1 MASMLRQYMPIHEV
15 PSDCSMWPPVGS
27 GDERSKTPMLSRP
40 RKPPSKTFMP
50 SVSLRLTH
58 HVKLSS
64 SFWNAFSRK
73 SRSATPVTRRSI
85 LYTRHTAHACTGGL
99 QPAKNPSSAGGLS
112 VGGWVPTTPE
122 SEDF

>member
-1 MASMLRQYMPIHEV
+1 MASMFRQYMPIQEV
-15 PSDCSMWPPVGS
+15 PSDCSMCPPVGS
-27 GDERSKTPMLSRP
+27 GAERSKTPMLSRP

-99 QPAKNPSSAGGLS
+99 TSANAHS
-112 VGGWVPTTPE
+112 
-122 SEDF
+122 

>member
-1 MASMLRQYMPIHEV
+1 MPIHEV

-99 QPAKNPSSAGGLS
+99 TSANAHS
-112 VGGWVPTTPE
+112 
-122 SEDF
+122 